1 MSVDRL
7 EQAFADTREIL
18 AAVRPEDHGKATP
31 CASWTVRDV
40 ANHVA
45 EGANWFGL
53 CVNGRAA
60 PDPDPTHGVDF
71 AAGDLMASYDEG
83 VARTLDAFR
92 SPGAL
97 EDLIALPFGELPG
110 AIFLN
115 IATDDVFV
123 HGWDLARATGQ
134 DVAFD
139 ETMAAGLLAD
149 VQLIVA
155 DEMRGPDGSEAP
167 FGPRVEAPA
176 GASPVEQLVSFLGRA
191 V

>member
-7 EQAFADTREIL
+7 ERAFDGTREIL
-18 AAVRPEDHGKATP
+18 AAVDPADYGKATA

-40 ANHVA
+40 ANHVV

-60 PDPDPTHGVDF
+60 PDPDPTHGVDY
-71 AAGDLMASYDEG
+71 AAGDLLASFEEG
-83 VARTLDAFR
+83 VAGTLAAFG

-97 EDLIALPFGELPG
+97 EDLIALPFGEVPG
-110 AIFLN
+110 AVFLT

-139 ETMAAGLLAD
+139 EAMAAELLD
-149 VQLIVA
+149 EVQRIVA
-155 DEMRGPDGSEAP
+155 DEMRGPDGSGAP
-167 FGPRVEAPA
+167 FGPAVPPPEGATSVER
-176 GASPVEQLVSFLGRA
+176 LVSFLGRS

>member
-7 EQAFADTREIL
+7 EEAFAATREIL
-18 AAVRPEDHGKATP
+18 AAVDPADYGGPTP

-40 ANHVA
+40 ANHVV

-60 PDPDPTHGVDF
+60 PDPDPTHGVDY
-71 AAGDLMASYDEG
+71 AAGDLLGAFDEG
-83 VARTLDAFR
+83 VAGTLAAFR

-97 EDLIALPFGELPG
+97 EDLITLPFGELPG
-110 AIFLN
+110 SVFLN

-134 DVAFD
+134 DVTFD
-139 ETMAAGLLAD
+139 EAMAAGLLAD
-149 VQLIVA
+149 IQLIVA
-155 DEMRGPDGSEAP
+155 DEMRGPDGSGAP
-167 FGPRVEAPA
+167 FGPRVDPPA
-176 GASPVEQLVSFLGRA
+176 GASSVEQLMAFLGRA
-191 V
+191 A